1 MNFTHLAAALLP
13 SYIMFVALL
22 IADVICLVRRV
33 NSPAEPE
40 VPADYYAWAERN
52 ERPDVHAVMRALRLK
67 DD

>member
-22 IADVICLVRRV
+22 IADVICLVR
-33 NSPAEPE
+33 SHKLLAEP
-40 VPADYYAWAERN
+40 VDYLVAPRLVSRRGN
-52 ERPDVHAVMRALRLK
+52 VHAEMRALRLK